1 MNTHYL
7 SPEEL
12 AHPCKVLDVFF
23 DFASVAEAQAFLGQW
38 LIASLRAQDGQD
50 DNYLHLYH
58 HLDRLIVAGWLLYRQ
73 WVEHQQP
80 APSQAEG

>member
-12 AHPCKVLDVFF
+12 AHPHKVLEAFF
-23 DFASVAEAQAFLGQW
+23 DFATVAEAQACLGQW

-58 HLDRLIVAGWLLYRQ
+58 HLDRLIVAGWLLYQRA
-73 WVEHQQP
+73 EDQQLIP
-80 APSQAEG
+80 PHAVG